1 MRQELSVFK
10 QVVAPRPYTI
20 EVLQQ
25 ALTLADQEN
34 PDQHLT
40 QRVSLMNLMKQAGY
54 KTFWITNQQTMTKR
68 NTMLTNFSQ
77 QMDEQFYLNH
87 TRTQNSREYDENV
100 FEPFAKVLADPAER
114 KFIVVHLL
122 GTHMKYEYRYP
133 PQYEVF
139 KDRQGLPDWATA
151 AQAEVINTYDNAVRY
166 NDHVVSTLI
175 ERFSATQAPGFLV
188 YFSDHGED
196 VYDSPGHS
204 VLGRNEGKP
213 TPPMYTIPF
222 LVWTAPAW
230 RARDRRDFSADLERP
245 YSTTHFLH
253 TWADLAGLSFDG
265 FVPDKSLVNPKF
277 VERPLLVGDPGN
289 PKALIDLR
297 RMMGSGAPAAPKP

>member
-1 MRQELSVFK
+1 
-10 QVVAPRPYTI
+10 
-20 EVLQQ
+20 
-25 ALTLADQEN
+25 
-34 PDQHLT
+34 
-40 QRVSLMNLMKQAGY
+40 
-54 KTFWITNQQTMTKR
+54 
-68 NTMLTNFSQ
+68 
-77 QMDEQFYLNH
+77 MDEQLYLNH

-139 KDRQGLPDWATA
+139 KDRQGLPDWATP

-265 FVPDKSLVNPKF
+265 FVPDKSVVNPKF